1 MRMMWTE
8 KYRPKTFDDVCG
20 QDEIV
25 AVVRGMLK
33 REHDI
38 PNLRMIGEAGTG
50 KTTIAYLIGKEL
62 LKDFFDMNFLEYN
75 ASNDRGVDTIR
86 EVIKSSLHQPL
97 FTDIRIIFLDES
109 DGLTPQAQDMLR
121 KPLEDRKSTRY
132 ILSANHDVFT
142 KPIRSRC
149 IILEFEPIKSDAI
162 RKRLEYIA
170 DQEGLS
176 LNGEIEDIARGCGGD
191 MRLAINELERASY
204 GGGTTDGDALLQK
217 VRQMRIEA

>member
-1 MRMMWTE
+1 
-8 KYRPKTFDDVCG
+8 
-20 QDEIV
+20 
-25 AVVRGMLK
+25 
-33 REHDI
+33 
-38 PNLRMIGEAGTG
+38 
-50 KTTIAYLIGKEL
+50 
-62 LKDFFDMNFLEYN
+62 
-75 ASNDRGVDTIR
+75 
-86 EVIKSSLHQPL
+86 
-97 FTDIRIIFLDES
+97 
-109 DGLTPQAQDMLR
+109 MLR

-149 IILEFEPIKSDAI
+149 VILEFEPIASDAI

-191 MRLAINELERASY
+191 MRLAINELERVSY
-204 GGGTTDGDALLQK
+204 GDSQTDGDALLAQ